1 MSQDT
6 SSNNKRIAKNT
17 LVLYVRMLFLMVVS
31 LYTSRVVLNALGVE
45 DYGIYSV
52 VGGFVATFSV
62 LTGSLSASISRFLTF
77 ELGKGESKKLNTI
90 FSTSVIIQI
99 GLSVII
105 LVVAETIGLWFL
117 NNKMV
122 ISEGRLIAANWC
134 FQLSVV
140 TFIINL
146 ISIPYNAAIIA
157 HEKMSAFAYI
167 SIFEGIS
174 KLVIAWLIVLS
185 PVDRLI
191 YYAFLM
197 ALVALFVR
205 IIYTWYC
212 KRHFAECNFRFVYE
226 NTLLK
231 QMLGFAGWNF
241 IGGSAGV
248 LRTQGLS
255 VLINLFFGAVVNA
268 ARGISVQVNVA
279 VASFASNFMT
289 AINPQIT
296 KSYATGDT
304 DYLNKLLFKGARLSF
319 YLLLFLSLPI
329 LIETETILSLWLKIV
344 PEHTIGFVRLTL
356 LFSMCEA
363 FSGPLITAMLATGDI
378 KRYQIIVGGTNLLNI
393 PLSYFLL
400 KWIGFDDFPEIT
412 MVVAIFL
419 SIVCLIQRLIMLR
432 EMINLNAKSFVI
444 DVILKVFVVSLLSVA
459 LPVVLHQMMLIS
471 VAASI
476 FNIVICLLYSFFIIF
491 YVGCDKGERAFVIT
505 KVKNLRN
512 RKK

>member
-1 MSQDT
+1 MIE
-6 SSNNKRIAKNT
+6 SSTNNKRIAKNT

-45 DYGIYSV
+45 DYGIYNV

-62 LTGSLSASISRFLTF
+62 LTGSLSAAISRFLTF
-77 ELGKGESKKLNTI
+77 ELGKGESQKINTI

-99 GLSVII
+99 GLSAII

-117 NNKMV
+117 NYKMV
-122 ISEGRLIAANWC
+122 ISEDRLVAANWC
-134 FQLSVV
+134 FQLSVI
-140 TFIINL
+140 TFVINL

-167 SIFEGIS
+167 SIFEGLS
-174 KLVIAWLIVLS
+174 KLIIAWLILLN
-185 PVDRLI
+185 PVDRLVF
-191 YYAFLM
+191 YAILM
-197 ALVALFVR
+197 AIVALAVR
-205 IIYTWYC
+205 MIYAWYC
-212 KRHFAECNFRFVYE
+212 KRHFAECNFCLVYD

-241 IGGSAGV
+241 IGSSAGV

-255 VLINLFFGAVVNA
+255 VLINLFFGTVVNA

-279 VASFASNFMT
+279 VASFVSNFMT

-296 KSYATGDT
+296 KSYAAGDT

-329 LIETETILSLWLKIV
+329 LIETGTILSLWLKIV

-356 LFSMCEA
+356 LFTMCEA
-363 FSGPLITAMLATGDI
+363 VSGPLITVMLATGDI
-378 KRYQIIVGGTNLLNI
+378 KKYQIIVGGTNLLNI

-400 KWIGFDDFPEIT
+400 KWIGFDDYPEIT

-432 EMINLNAKSFVI
+432 DMINLNAKSFMI
-444 DVILKVFVVSLLSVA
+444 DVIMNVFIVSLLSA
-459 LPVVLHQMMLIS
+459 AIPVVLHRMMPAS
-471 VAASI
+471 VATSI
-476 FNIVICLLYSFFIIF
+476 FNIAICLLYSFFIIF
-491 YVGCDKGERAFVIT
+491 YIGCDKGERTFVIS
-505 KVKNLRN
+505 KVQNLRF
-512 RKK
+512 RKS